1 MIERTVKA
9 RAMSQLIAKFIAGEV
24 AADGRLS
31 EVKLSKELGMSRG
44 PIREALNLL
53 ASRGWIELVP
63 GLGAFVRIP
72 SKRDLRELY
81 DCRQALECLAVELAI
96 HRISRRQCDTL
107 ASSIESLR
115 AVHARTIAEG
125 LTDFDDRAA
134 VDWMDA
140 DLVFHQTIIE
150 AADNATLSRTLA
162 SQHVMLRAFSQRADC
177 SRYPVVRLMQ
187 RTLDEHAAVLA
198 GIQAHDRVAAAQAM
212 RTHIRRTARCMVR
225 QYTPHRIEHLRYPA
239 AAVRRLVEFEA
250 NLGG

>member
-1 MIERTVKA
+1 MVERTVKA
-9 RAMSQLIAKFIAGEV
+9 RAMSQLIAKFIAGEL
-24 AADGRLS
+24 ATDGRLS
-31 EVKLSKELGMSRG
+31 EVQLSRELGMSRG

-72 SKRDLRELY
+72 TKRDLRELY

-96 HRISRRQCDTL
+96 PRISRRQCDAL
-107 ASSIESLR
+107 ASSIETLR
-115 AVHARTIAEG
+115 RVHARTLAEG
-125 LTDFDDRAA
+125 LDDFDEQAA
-134 VDWMDA
+134 IDWMDA
-140 DLVFHQTIIE
+140 DLQFHETIIE
-150 AADNATLSRTLA
+150 AADNQALSRALA

-177 SRYPVVRLMQ
+177 SRYPVGRLMQ

-198 GIQAHDRVAAAQAM
+198 GMLARDRAAATHAM

-225 QYTPHRIEHLRYPA
+225 QYTPQRMEHLRFPA
-239 AAVRRLVEFEA
+239 AAVKRLVVFEA